1 MTRLDALGGS
11 NGQGILLGPKDV
23 KRREQLRNIV
33 ALLDYV
39 CPLRPLDIF
48 RLIFTLKTLS
58 HSNVS
63 LSEIDKR
70 VKPKAY

>member
-23 KRREQLRNIV
+23 KRREQLGNMV
-33 ALLDYV
+33 ASLDYV
-39 CPLRPLDIF
+39 CPLRPPDIF
-48 RLIFTLKTLS
+48 RLIFTLKILS
-58 HSNVS
+58 DSNLS

-70 VKPKAY
+70 VKSKAY